1 MLGFKSSHTSISA
14 NPVGL
19 PADGFWRTNSDSRG
33 KVVTCVNGTLLIT
46 QEGDYKDYV
55 LSPGQEFVVTRRG
68 LVLAQAIGNALL
80 RVRS

>member
-1 MLGFKSSHTSISA
+1 M
-14 NPVGL
+14 
-19 PADGFWRTNSDSRG
+19 
-33 KVVTCVNGTLLIT
+33 LLIT

-68 LVLAQAIGNALL
+68 LVLAQAIGNALV